1 LLGNL
6 QSLATPLEPETSTE
20 ITHCLIPV
28 NGEETKNLGKSPL
41 FGAGGGTRTRTPS
54 LAPDF
59 ESGASTNSTTPAM
72 CEQLST
78 KTRSIA
84 LMVLHDV
91 FLRRGDRLVF
101 DELSLAIQAHRTGLV
116 GLNGSGKTSL
126 LRLLMGLETLEQG
139 RLENDKPV
147 GLVFQSPN
155 QQILFP
161 TVMEE
166 LCFGQLERG
175 MDPTHVEAK
184 AKALA
189 NAHGAEGLLKR
200 STHECSEGEK
210 QLVCILAVLMDEPQ
224 VLLFDEPFASL
235 DARATRAMMRLIEKL
250 PQQVVMAS
258 HNLDLLHDFDELIWM
273 DQGQVRMQGPVQQM
287 RDAFLTF
294 AQQEGN
300 EVTR

>member
-1 LLGNL
+1 
-6 QSLATPLEPETSTE
+6 
-20 ITHCLIPV
+20 
-28 NGEETKNLGKSPL
+28 
-41 FGAGGGTRTRTPS
+41 
-54 LAPDF
+54 
-59 ESGASTNSTTPAM
+59 
-72 CEQLST
+72 
-78 KTRSIA
+78 
-84 LMVLHDV
+84 MVLHDV
-91 FLRRGDRLVF
+91 HLRRGERLVF
-101 DELSLAIQAHRTGLV
+101 NGLSLAIEAHRTGLV

-126 LRLLMGLETLEQG
+126 LRLLMGLEALERG
-139 RLENDKPV
+139 RLENTKPV

-175 MDPTHVEAK
+175 KEPRQVEAR

-189 NAHGAEGLLKR
+189 SAHGAEHLLKR

-235 DARATRAMMRLIEKL
+235 DARATRAMMAVIKTL

-258 HNLDLLHDFDELIWM
+258 HNLDLLHDFNELIWM
-273 DQGQVRMQGPVQQM
+273 DGGQVKMQGPVQQV
-287 RDAFLTF
+287 REAFEAFT
-294 AQQEGN
+294 N
-300 EVTR
+300 C

>member
-1 LLGNL
+1 MIL
-6 QSLATPLEPETSTE
+6 QN
-20 ITHCLIPV
+20 IT
-28 NGEETKNLGKSPL
+28 
-41 FGAGGGTRTRTPS
+41 
-54 LAPDF
+54 
-59 ESGASTNSTTPAM
+59 
-72 CEQLST
+72 
-78 KTRSIA
+78 
-84 LMVLHDV
+84 
-91 FLRRGDRLVF
+91 LRRNDQLVF
-101 DELSLAIQAHRTGLV
+101 QDLSLRLTAHRTGLV

-126 LRLLMGLETLEQG
+126 LRLLMRLEEPEQG
-139 RLENDKPV
+139 RLENTKPV

-175 MDPTHVEAK
+175 KEPKQVEAG

-189 NAHGAEGLLKR
+189 SEHGAEHLLKR

-235 DARATRAMMRLIEKL
+235 DARVTRAMMRLIEKL

-258 HNLDLLHDFDELIWM
+258 HNLELLSHFDELIWM
-273 DQGQVRMQGPVQQM
+273 DGGEVKMQGPVKQV
-287 RDAFLTF
+287 REAFEAFTN
-294 AQQEGN
+294 G
-300 EVTR
+300 

>member
-1 LLGNL
+1 MIL
-6 QSLATPLEPETSTE
+6 QN
-20 ITHCLIPV
+20 IT
-28 NGEETKNLGKSPL
+28 
-41 FGAGGGTRTRTPS
+41 
-54 LAPDF
+54 
-59 ESGASTNSTTPAM
+59 
-72 CEQLST
+72 
-78 KTRSIA
+78 
-84 LMVLHDV
+84 
-91 FLRRGDRLVF
+91 LRRNDQLVF
-101 DELSLAIQAHRTGLV
+101 QNLDLRLIAHRTGLV

-126 LRLLMGLETLEQG
+126 LRLLMRLEEPEQG
-139 RLENDKPV
+139 RLENTKPV

-175 MDPTHVEAK
+175 KEPGQVEAK

-189 NAHGAEGLLKR
+189 SAHGAEHLLKR

-235 DARATRAMMRLIEKL
+235 DARATRAMMAVIKTL

-258 HNLDLLHDFDELIWM
+258 HNLELLSDFDELIWM
-273 DQGQVRMQGPVQQM
+273 DAGQVKMQGPVKQV
-287 RDAFLTF
+287 REAFEAFTN
-294 AQQEGN
+294 G
-300 EVTR
+300 

>member
-1 LLGNL
+1 
-6 QSLATPLEPETSTE
+6 
-20 ITHCLIPV
+20 
-28 NGEETKNLGKSPL
+28 
-41 FGAGGGTRTRTPS
+41 
-54 LAPDF
+54 
-59 ESGASTNSTTPAM
+59 M
-72 CEQLST
+72 CEQLGT
-78 KTRSIA
+78 KTRSIPP
-84 LMVLHDV
+84 MVLHDV

-101 DELSLAIQAHRTGLV
+101 NGLSLTLQAHRTGLV

-126 LRLLMGLETLEQG
+126 LRLLMGLEALEQG
-139 RLENDKPV
+139 RLQNNKPV

-161 TVMEE
+161 TVVEE

-175 MDPTHVEAK
+175 QDPTQVEAK
-184 AKALA
+184 AKVLA
-189 NAHGAEGLLKR
+189 SAHGAEHLLKR

-273 DQGQVRMQGPVQQM
+273 DAGQVRMQGPVQPV
-287 RDAFLTF
+287 REAFKAFT
-294 AQQEGN
+294 N
-300 EVTR
+300 C

>member
-1 LLGNL
+1 M
-6 QSLATPLEPETSTE
+6 
-20 ITHCLIPV
+20 
-28 NGEETKNLGKSPL
+28 
-41 FGAGGGTRTRTPS
+41 F
-54 LAPDF
+54 
-59 ESGASTNSTTPAM
+59 
-72 CEQLST
+72 EQLDT
-78 KTRSIA
+78 KSRSIPP
-84 LMVLHDV
+84 MVLRDV
-91 FLRRGDRLVF
+91 HLRRGERLVF
-101 DELSLAIQAHRTGLV
+101 NGLSLAIQTHRTGLV

-126 LRLLMGLETLEQG
+126 LRLLMGLEEPEQG
-139 RLENDKPV
+139 LLQNEKPV

-175 MDPTHVEAK
+175 KEPKQVEAK

-189 NAHGAEGLLKR
+189 SAHGAEHLLKR

-235 DARATRAMMRLIEKL
+235 DARATRAMMAVIKTL

-258 HNLDLLHDFDELIWM
+258 HNLELLSDIDELIWM
-273 DQGQVRMQGPVQQM
+273 DAGQVKMQGPVKQV
-287 RDAFLTF
+287 REAFEAFTN
-294 AQQEGN
+294 G
-300 EVTR
+300 

>member
-1 LLGNL
+1 MIL
-6 QSLATPLEPETSTE
+6 QN
-20 ITHCLIPV
+20 IT
-28 NGEETKNLGKSPL
+28 
-41 FGAGGGTRTRTPS
+41 
-54 LAPDF
+54 
-59 ESGASTNSTTPAM
+59 
-72 CEQLST
+72 
-78 KTRSIA
+78 
-84 LMVLHDV
+84 
-91 FLRRGDRLVF
+91 LRRNDQLVF
-101 DELSLAIQAHRTGLV
+101 QDLSLRLTAHRTGLV

-126 LRLLMGLETLEQG
+126 LRLLMGLEEPEQG
-139 RLENDKPV
+139 LLQNEKPV

-175 MDPTHVEAK
+175 KEPKQVEAK

-189 NAHGAEGLLKR
+189 SAHGAEHLLKR

-235 DARATRAMMRLIEKL
+235 DARATRAMMRFIEKL

-258 HNLDLLHDFDELIWM
+258 HNLELLSDFDELIWM
-273 DQGQVRMQGPVQQM
+273 DGGQVRMQGPVQQV
-287 RDAFLTF
+287 REAFEAFTN
-294 AQQEGN
+294 G
-300 EVTR
+300 

>member
-1 LLGNL
+1 MIL
-6 QSLATPLEPETSTE
+6 QN
-20 ITHCLIPV
+20 IT
-28 NGEETKNLGKSPL
+28 
-41 FGAGGGTRTRTPS
+41 
-54 LAPDF
+54 
-59 ESGASTNSTTPAM
+59 
-72 CEQLST
+72 
-78 KTRSIA
+78 
-84 LMVLHDV
+84 
-91 FLRRGDRLVF
+91 LRRNDQLLFQNLDLRLT
-101 DELSLAIQAHRTGLV
+101 AHRTGLV

-126 LRLLMGLETLEQG
+126 LRLLMRLEEPEQG
-139 RLENDKPV
+139 RLENTKPV

-166 LCFGQLERG
+166 FCFGQLERG
-175 MDPTHVEAK
+175 KEPRQVEAW

-189 NAHGAEGLLKR
+189 SEHGAEHLLKR

-235 DARATRAMMRLIEKL
+235 DARASRTMMLLIEKL

-273 DQGQVRMQGPVQQM
+273 DGGQVKMQGPVKQV
-287 RDAFLTF
+287 REAFEAFTN
-294 AQQEGN
+294 G
-300 EVTR
+300 

>member
-1 LLGNL
+1 M
-6 QSLATPLEPETSTE
+6 
-20 ITHCLIPV
+20 
-28 NGEETKNLGKSPL
+28 
-41 FGAGGGTRTRTPS
+41 
-54 LAPDF
+54 D
-59 ESGASTNSTTPAM
+59 
-72 CEQLST
+72 
-78 KTRSIA
+78 
-84 LMVLHDV
+84 DV

-101 DELSLAIQAHRTGLV
+101 NGLSLAIKAHRTGLL

-126 LRLLMGLETLEQG
+126 LRLMMGLEEPEQG
-139 RLENDKPV
+139 RVANLKPV

-175 MDPTHVEAK
+175 QDPKEVEVK

-210 QLVCILAVLMDEPQ
+210 QLVCILTVLMDEPQ

-258 HNLDLLHDFDELIWM
+258 HNLNLLHDFDELIWM
-273 DQGQVRMQGPVQQM
+273 DEGQVRMQGPVQQV
-287 RDAFLTF
+287 REAFLTF
-294 AQQEGN
+294 TQKEGI
-300 EVTR
+300 

>member
-1 LLGNL
+1 MPC
-6 QSLATPLEPETSTE
+6 T
-20 ITHCLIPV
+20 LIIR
-28 NGEETKNLGKSPL
+28 EALCK

-72 CEQLST
+72 FEQLGT
-78 KTRSIA
+78 KTRSIPP
-84 LMVLHDV
+84 MVLHDV
-91 FLRRGDRLVF
+91 HLRRGERLVF
-101 DELSLAIQAHRTGLV
+101 NGLSLAIEAHRTGLV

-126 LRLLMGLETLEQG
+126 LRLLMGLEALERG
-139 RLENDKPV
+139 RLENTKPV

-175 MDPTHVEAK
+175 KEPRQVEAR

-189 NAHGAEGLLKR
+189 SAHGAEHLLKR

-235 DARATRAMMRLIEKL
+235 DARATRAMMAVIKTL

-258 HNLDLLHDFDELIWM
+258 HSLDLLHDFNELIWM
-273 DQGQVRMQGPVQQM
+273 DGGQVKMQGPVQQV
-287 RDAFLTF
+287 REAFEAFT
-294 AQQEGN
+294 N
-300 EVTR
+300 C

>member
-1 LLGNL
+1 MIL
-6 QSLATPLEPETSTE
+6 QN
-20 ITHCLIPV
+20 IT
-28 NGEETKNLGKSPL
+28 
-41 FGAGGGTRTRTPS
+41 
-54 LAPDF
+54 
-59 ESGASTNSTTPAM
+59 
-72 CEQLST
+72 
-78 KTRSIA
+78 
-84 LMVLHDV
+84 
-91 FLRRGDRLVF
+91 LRRNDQLLFQNLDLRLT
-101 DELSLAIQAHRTGLV
+101 AHRTGLV

-126 LRLLMGLETLEQG
+126 LRLVMGLEEPEQG
-139 RLENDKPV
+139 RLENTKPV

-175 MDPTHVEAK
+175 KGPEQVEAK

-189 NAHGAEGLLKR
+189 NAHGAEHLLKR
-200 STHECSEGEK
+200 STYECSEGEK

-258 HNLDLLHDFDELIWM
+258 HNLDLLDDFDELVWM
-273 DQGQVRMQGPVQQM
+273 DGGQVKMQGPVRQV
-287 RDAFLTF
+287 REAFEAF
-294 AQQEGN
+294 ANG
-300 EVTR
+300 

>member
-1 LLGNL
+1 
-6 QSLATPLEPETSTE
+6 
-20 ITHCLIPV
+20 
-28 NGEETKNLGKSPL
+28 
-41 FGAGGGTRTRTPS
+41 
-54 LAPDF
+54 
-59 ESGASTNSTTPAM
+59 
-72 CEQLST
+72 
-78 KTRSIA
+78 
-84 LMVLHDV
+84 MVLHDV
-91 FLRRGDRLVF
+91 HLRRGERLVF
-101 DELSLAIQAHRTGLV
+101 NGLSLAIDAHRTGLV

-126 LRLLMGLETLEQG
+126 LRLLMGLEEPEQG
-139 RLENDKPV
+139 LLQNEKPV

-175 MDPTHVEAK
+175 KEPKQVEAK

-189 NAHGAEGLLKR
+189 SAHGAEHLLKR

-235 DARATRAMMRLIEKL
+235 DARATRAMMAVIKTL

-258 HNLDLLHDFDELIWM
+258 HNLELLSDFDELIWM
-273 DQGQVRMQGPVQQM
+273 DAGQVKMQGPVKQV
-287 RDAFLTF
+287 REAFEAFT
-294 AQQEGN
+294 N
-300 EVTR
+300 C

>member
-1 LLGNL
+1 M
-6 QSLATPLEPETSTE
+6 
-20 ITHCLIPV
+20 
-28 NGEETKNLGKSPL
+28 
-41 FGAGGGTRTRTPS
+41 F
-54 LAPDF
+54 
-59 ESGASTNSTTPAM
+59 
-72 CEQLST
+72 EQLDT
-78 KTRSIA
+78 KSRSIPP
-84 LMVLHDV
+84 MVLRDV
-91 FLRRGDRLVF
+91 HLRRGERLVF
-101 DELSLAIQAHRTGLV
+101 NGLSLAIQTHRTGLV

-126 LRLLMGLETLEQG
+126 LRLLMGLEEPEQG
-139 RLENDKPV
+139 LLQNEKPV

-175 MDPTHVEAK
+175 KEPKQVEAK

-189 NAHGAEGLLKR
+189 SAHEAEHLLKR

-235 DARATRAMMRLIEKL
+235 DARVTRAMMRLIEKL

-258 HNLDLLHDFDELIWM
+258 HNLELLSHFDELIWM
-273 DQGQVRMQGPVQQM
+273 DGGQVKMQGPAKQV
-287 RDAFLTF
+287 REAFEAFTN
-294 AQQEGN
+294 G
-300 EVTR
+300 

>member
-1 LLGNL
+1 MIL
-6 QSLATPLEPETSTE
+6 QN
-20 ITHCLIPV
+20 IT
-28 NGEETKNLGKSPL
+28 
-41 FGAGGGTRTRTPS
+41 
-54 LAPDF
+54 
-59 ESGASTNSTTPAM
+59 
-72 CEQLST
+72 
-78 KTRSIA
+78 
-84 LMVLHDV
+84 
-91 FLRRGDRLVF
+91 LRRNDQLLFQNLDLRLT
-101 DELSLAIQAHRTGLV
+101 AHRTGLV

-126 LRLLMGLETLEQG
+126 LRLVMGLEEPEQG
-139 RLENDKPV
+139 RLENTKPV

-175 MDPTHVEAK
+175 KGPEQVEAK

-189 NAHGAEGLLKR
+189 NAHGAEHLLKR
-200 STHECSEGEK
+200 STYECSEGEK

-258 HNLDLLHDFDELIWM
+258 HNLDLLDDFDELIWM
-273 DQGQVRMQGPVQQM
+273 DGGRVKMQGPVRQV
-287 RDAFLTF
+287 REAFEAF
-294 AQQEGN
+294 ANG
-300 EVTR
+300 

>member
-1 LLGNL
+1 M
-6 QSLATPLEPETSTE
+6 
-20 ITHCLIPV
+20 
-28 NGEETKNLGKSPL
+28 
-41 FGAGGGTRTRTPS
+41 F
-54 LAPDF
+54 
-59 ESGASTNSTTPAM
+59 
-72 CEQLST
+72 EQLDT
-78 KTRSIA
+78 KTRSIPS
-84 LMVLHDV
+84 MVLHDV
-91 FLRRGDRLVF
+91 HLRRGERLVF
-101 DELSLAIQAHRTGLV
+101 NGLSLAIQTHRTGLV
-116 GLNGSGKTSL
+116 GLNGTGKTSL
-126 LRLLMGLETLEQG
+126 LRLLMGLEEPEQG
-139 RLENDKPV
+139 LLQNEKPV

-175 MDPTHVEAK
+175 KEPKQVEVK

-189 NAHGAEGLLKR
+189 SAHGAEHLLKR

-235 DARATRAMMRLIEKL
+235 DARTTRAMMAVIKTL

-273 DQGQVRMQGPVQQM
+273 DGGQVKMQGSVKQV
-287 RDAFLTF
+287 REAFEAFTN
-294 AQQEGN
+294 G
-300 EVTR
+300 

>member
-1 LLGNL
+1 MKLLWQAMIL
-6 QSLATPLEPETSTE
+6 QN
-20 ITHCLIPV
+20 IT
-28 NGEETKNLGKSPL
+28 
-41 FGAGGGTRTRTPS
+41 
-54 LAPDF
+54 
-59 ESGASTNSTTPAM
+59 
-72 CEQLST
+72 
-78 KTRSIA
+78 
-84 LMVLHDV
+84 
-91 FLRRGDRLVF
+91 LRRNDQLVF
-101 DELSLAIQAHRTGLV
+101 QDLSLRLTAHRTGLV

-126 LRLLMGLETLEQG
+126 LRLLMGLEEPGQG
-139 RLENDKPV
+139 RLENTKPV

-175 MDPTHVEAK
+175 KEPEQVEAR
-184 AKALA
+184 AKALV
-189 NAHGAEGLLKR
+189 NAHGAGHLLKR

-258 HNLDLLHDFDELIWM
+258 HNLDLLDDFDELIWM
-273 DQGQVRMQGPVQQM
+273 DGGQVKMQGPVRQV
-287 RDAFLTF
+287 REAFEAF
-294 AQQEGN
+294 ANG
-300 EVTR
+300 

>member
-1 LLGNL
+1 MIL
-6 QSLATPLEPETSTE
+6 QN
-20 ITHCLIPV
+20 IT
-28 NGEETKNLGKSPL
+28 
-41 FGAGGGTRTRTPS
+41 
-54 LAPDF
+54 
-59 ESGASTNSTTPAM
+59 
-72 CEQLST
+72 
-78 KTRSIA
+78 
-84 LMVLHDV
+84 
-91 FLRRGDRLVF
+91 LRRNDQLVF
-101 DELSLAIQAHRTGLV
+101 QNLDLRLTAHRTGLV

-126 LRLLMGLETLEQG
+126 LRLLMRLEEPEQG
-139 RLENDKPV
+139 RLENTKPV

-175 MDPTHVEAK
+175 KEPRQVEAR

-189 NAHGAEGLLKR
+189 SAHGAEHLLKR

-235 DARATRAMMRLIEKL
+235 DARATRAMMAVIKTL

-258 HNLDLLHDFDELIWM
+258 HNLDLLSDFDELSWM
-273 DQGQVRMQGPVQQM
+273 DGGQVKMQGPVKQV
-287 RDAFLTF
+287 REAFEAFTN
-294 AQQEGN
+294 G
-300 EVTR
+300 

>member
-1 LLGNL
+1 MIL
-6 QSLATPLEPETSTE
+6 QN
-20 ITHCLIPV
+20 IT
-28 NGEETKNLGKSPL
+28 
-41 FGAGGGTRTRTPS
+41 
-54 LAPDF
+54 
-59 ESGASTNSTTPAM
+59 
-72 CEQLST
+72 
-78 KTRSIA
+78 
-84 LMVLHDV
+84 
-91 FLRRGDRLVF
+91 LRRNDQLVF
-101 DELSLAIQAHRTGLV
+101 QNLDLRLIAHRTGLV

-126 LRLLMGLETLEQG
+126 LRLLMGLEEPEQG
-139 RLENDKPV
+139 RLENTKPV

-175 MDPTHVEAK
+175 KEPRQVEAR

-189 NAHGAEGLLKR
+189 SAHGAEHLLKR

-235 DARATRAMMRLIEKL
+235 DARATRAMMAVIKTL

-258 HNLDLLHDFDELIWM
+258 HNLDLLHDFNELIWM
-273 DQGQVRMQGPVQQM
+273 DGGQVKMQGPVQQV
-287 RDAFLTF
+287 REAFEAFTN
-294 AQQEGN
+294 G
-300 EVTR
+300 

>member
-1 LLGNL
+1 MIL
-6 QSLATPLEPETSTE
+6 QN
-20 ITHCLIPV
+20 IT
-28 NGEETKNLGKSPL
+28 
-41 FGAGGGTRTRTPS
+41 
-54 LAPDF
+54 
-59 ESGASTNSTTPAM
+59 
-72 CEQLST
+72 
-78 KTRSIA
+78 
-84 LMVLHDV
+84 
-91 FLRRGDRLVF
+91 LRRNDQLVF
-101 DELSLAIQAHRTGLV
+101 QDLSLRLTAHRTGLV

-126 LRLLMGLETLEQG
+126 LRLLMRLEEPEQG
-139 RLENDKPV
+139 SLQNNKPV

-166 LCFGQLERG
+166 LCFGQIERG
-175 MDPTHVEAK
+175 REPEQVEAK

-189 NAHGAEGLLKR
+189 SAHGAEHLLKR

-235 DARATRAMMRLIEKL
+235 DARATRAMMAVIKTL

-273 DQGQVRMQGPVQQM
+273 DGGQVRMQGPVQQV
-287 RDAFLTF
+287 REAFEAFT
-294 AQQEGN
+294 N
-300 EVTR
+300 C